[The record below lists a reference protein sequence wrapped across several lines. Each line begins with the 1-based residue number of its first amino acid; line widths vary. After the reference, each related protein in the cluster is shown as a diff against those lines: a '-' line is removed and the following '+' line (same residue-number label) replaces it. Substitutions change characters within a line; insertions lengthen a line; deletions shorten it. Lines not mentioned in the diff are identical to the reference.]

1 MKTEE
6 KTSMGEVAQ
15 VIFRH
20 SAECRGYYRFHY
32 GYLVPGGSFAEDVEL
47 CFWDFLNSLDV
58 PSSLVPA
65 FVESF
70 SDAETEVCHFGY
82 LSQEH
87 FYEFAR
93 YFTEC
98 CTAVQLYPGMLVLTF
113 NKKENEG

>member
-6 KTSMGEVAQ
+6 KTGLSEVAQ

-32 GYLVPGGSFAEDVEL
+32 GYLLPAGSFAEDVEL
-47 CFWDFLNSLDV
+47 CFWDFLESLAV
-58 PSSLVPA
+58 PSSLVA
-65 FVESF
+65 TFMESF
-70 SDAETEVCHFGY
+70 SDAEMEVCHFGY
-82 LSQEH
+82 LTQDH
-87 FYEFAR
+87 FNEFVR
-93 YFTEC
+93 YFSDS